1 MSKRLIICCD
11 GTWNTPD
18 QAHSGRPALTNV
30 AKVALSIAPTD
41 KFGVEQRV
49 HYQQGV
55 GVSRSEHILGGV
67 FGYGLSRNVRDAYR
81 FVVENYEEGDE
92 LFFFGF
98 SRGAFTARS
107 AVGLIR
113 NAGILRRENAAR
125 IDEAYALYRNRAVHP
140 NDVASQLFR
149 RSYSTESR
157 IAFIGVWDTVGALGV
172 PLGEVPI
179 LKKISSKWTFHDT
192 KLSSTVDAAYQ
203 ALAIDEERLPF
214 KPAIWEPQADSKEQT
229 VEQVWFSGVHSDVG
243 GGYVETDLSD
253 ISLTWMV
260 HRATSSGLEFT
271 PRTII
276 PAPGAI
282 ALSSSV
288 TARVKP
294 EAKGKLHHSRKSFYR
309 LMHRYIRPIGHEDAK
324 HEYAASTAVERRH
337 AKECNYAPDGLVRYL
352 KIPDAPIKDVLRAAQ
367 VEGIREA
374 VTENAVDD
382 RLVPAT

>member
-30 AKVALSIAPTD
+30 AKVALSIAPSD

-125 IDEAYALYRNRAVHP
+125 IDEAYALYRDRVVRP
-140 NDVASQLFR
+140 SDVESQLFR

-172 PLGEVPI
+172 PLGEVPV
-179 LKKISSKWTFHDT
+179 LKRISRKWTFHDT

-203 ALAIDEERLPF
+203 ALAIDEQRGPF
-214 KPAIWEPQADSKEQT
+214 RPAIWEPQPDSEKQENQT

-243 GGYVETDLSD
+243 GGYPETDLSD
-253 ISLTWMV
+253 IALTWMV
-260 HRATSSGLEFT
+260 HRATSHGLEFT
-271 PRTII
+271 PRTIT
-276 PAPGAI
+276 PAPGSI
-282 ALSSSV
+282 VLSSSV
-288 TARVKP
+288 TASVKP
-294 EAKGKLHHSRKSFYR
+294 EAKGKIHDSRTKFYR
-309 LMHRYIRPIGHEDAK
+309 MLRRYVRPIGQPDK
-324 HEYAASTAVERRH
+324 DNEYAGSTAVERH
-337 AKECNYAPDGLVRYL
+337 DAKECNYAPDSLVRYL
-352 KIPDAPIKDVLRAAQ
+352 EIPKAPIIDVLSPAPL
-367 VEGIREA
+367 EDGREA
-374 VTENAVDD
+374 A
-382 RLVPAT
+382 